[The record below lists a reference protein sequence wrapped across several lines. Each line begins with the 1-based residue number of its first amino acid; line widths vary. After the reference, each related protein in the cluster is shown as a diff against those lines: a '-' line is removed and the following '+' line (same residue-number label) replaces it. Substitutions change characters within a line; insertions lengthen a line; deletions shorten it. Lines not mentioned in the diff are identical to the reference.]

1 LGCNKPM
8 QQKINSV
15 NPSVEKLKIAKQL
28 QAKINAMQGLGK
40 LSSEPASNDLAP
52 FSAAFPG
59 NVFPT
64 GAIHEFISYQAA
76 HAASTSAFI
85 TAVTSKLIKN
95 GGLCL
100 WVGNS
105 RKVFPAGLKHFG
117 LEPDR
122 VVFINA
128 ARTKDALWIIEEAL
142 KCEALT
148 AVIGEVKE
156 LGFTESRR
164 LQLAVEHS
172 GVTGFIHRHDPRSE
186 NAVACTTRWKITAL
200 PSLAEGNLPG
210 VGHSTW
216 DVQLLKVRN
225 GRPHSWQVSWH
236 DKRFALLAD
245 KHIYIPLLNQR
256 HTG

>member
-1 LGCNKPM
+1 VKPAA
-8 QQKINSV
+8 
-15 NPSVEKLKIAKQL
+15 EKKEIVRQL
-28 QAKINAMQGLGK
+28 QAKINALQGLGK
-40 LSSEPASNDLAP
+40 VAPEPVTPGLAP

-64 GAIHEFISYQAA
+64 GTIHEFISFEEAN
-76 HAASTSAFI
+76 AASTTGFI
-85 TAVTSKLIKN
+85 TAVAGKLMKD

-100 WVGNS
+100 WVGNE
-105 RKVFPAGLKHFG
+105 KKAFPPGLKHFG

-128 ARTKDALWIIEEAL
+128 SHTKDALWIIEEAL

-172 GVTGFIHRHDPRSE
+172 GVTGFIHRYCPRVE
-186 NAVACTTRWKITAL
+186 NAVACTTRWKVTSI
-200 PSLAEGNLPG
+200 PGIPQDSLPG
-210 VGHSTW
+210 VGYSSW

-225 GRPHSWQVSWH
+225 GRPHSWQVTWQAKS
-236 DKRFALLAD
+236 FVQPSY
-245 KHIYIPLLNQR
+245 KHYVLPLPNER
-256 HTG
+256 YTG

>member
-1 LGCNKPM
+1 MNA
-8 QQKINSV
+8 SV
-15 NPSVEKLKIAKQL
+15 KKTEIARQL

-40 LSSEPASNDLAP
+40 LSSDPVLTGLSP
-52 FSAAFPG
+52 FAAAFPE

-64 GAIHEFISYQAA
+64 GAIHEFISYEAA
-76 HAASTSAFI
+76 NAASTIGFI
-85 TAVTSKLIKN
+85 TAVISKLIKN

-100 WVGNS
+100 WVGNGL
-105 RKVFPAGLKHFG
+105 KIFPPGLKHFG

-148 AVIGEVKE
+148 AVVGEVKE

-172 GVTGFIHRHDPRSE
+172 GVTGFIHRNNPRLE

-200 PSLAEGNLPG
+200 PSLTQGSLPG
-210 VGHSTW
+210 VGHSSW
-216 DVQLLKVRN
+216 NVQLLKVRN
-225 GRPHSWQVSWH
+225 GRPHAWQVSWV
-236 DKRFALLAD
+236 KNRFMQLAN
-245 KHIYIPLLNQR
+245 KHFIVQSLNQR